1 MTKEQAINYLIA
13 LAYCT
18 LKDLPCDECPLFDTE
33 CKWNDAVIVEA
44 VRVLK
49 GEGHEPIH
57 NRD

>member
-13 LAYCT
+13 LACCT
-18 LKDLPCDECPLFDTE
+18 LKDLPCDECPLVDTE

-49 GEGHEPIH
+49 GEE
-57 NRD
+57 NE